1 MKQITINAVLDI
13 LNSIATVSEIPPEQ
27 LDIRLSDYGIDSLEY
42 VRVLVMFEEMF
53 DCEVPDSMINLSE
66 YDTPRKLIEALQ
78 KIYAQRSSDECRN
91 KVEKDC
97 GADE

>member
-1 MKQITINAVLDI
+1 MKMVSEKLILDI
-13 LNSIATVSEIPPEQ
+13 LNSIAAVSEILPEQ
-27 LDIRLSDYGIDSLEY
+27 LDIKLSDYGIDSLEY
-42 VRVLVMFEEMF
+42 VRVIVTFEEMF
-53 DCEVPDSMINLSE
+53 DCELPDSMLNLSE

-78 KIYAQRSSDECRN
+78 KVYTQRSPAECCN